1 MYCAEIEIANKIQFM
16 KCSGVQNGHN
26 IKVRSPKY
34 SKLAAAAAEVQEP
47 GSRTTETLF
56 REQFRF
62 CGVNIRI
69 LSEFYQNF
77 IVKLMAWQWTGEAG
91 GGKGR
96 CVGSLWVTLRSL

>member
-1 MYCAEIEIANKIQFM
+1 MYWYCADIEIANKIQFM

-69 LSEFYQNF
+69 LSEFYQNSIRVVLF
-77 IVKLMAWQWTGEAG
+77 
-91 GGKGR
+91 
-96 CVGSLWVTLRSL
+96 CHRSPGCRVVLPTATA

>member
-1 MYCAEIEIANKIQFM
+1 MLYYL
-16 KCSGVQNGHN
+16 VQNGHD
-26 IKVRSPKY
+26 IKVGSPKY
-34 SKLAAAAAEVQEP
+34 SKCAAAAAEVQEP

-77 IVKLMAWQWTGEAG
+77 IQLVVF
-91 GGKGR
+91 
-96 CVGSLWVTLRSL
+96 CHRSPGCRVVLPLPLPRTQLIHGQRSSRRNQ